1 MIMSVGLAGVLPAA
15 VRDQEDDIDE
25 QPYLWSDLL
34 ARRNALSLQVED
46 LVPVLRVD
54 LRKYRSRET
63 GALEVGPDL
72 VDELIASEADKLLAA
87 APASG
92 TVVLQ
97 AVVDQGEFETAYPD
111 ARTVRDLVPY
121 PMSLQ
126 HVAVGRVAAELSRRG
141 RDVEVHRGD
150 RRGDLTVR
158 RLAAGLLKDE
168 TARLLGLDEK
178 KYAKFERST
187 TAPPA
192 GLVTELQAIEDF
204 ITTSAGQLDVTE
216 VADVSVVVMID
227 DQAEFERAYPQA
239 RTKRDGVVYPRRV
252 HRVAAARR
260 AHSLEA
266 AGASVRIAVAS

>member
-1 MIMSVGLAGVLPAA
+1 MLPAA

-72 VDELIASEADKLLAA
+72 VDELIAMEEFVAGEADKLLAA

-227 DQAEFERAYPQA
+227 DQAEFERVYPQA